1 MTTTLSKVLA
11 VSMLLCGVFVSYV
24 FLSKLTLTILGIA
37 SSPSGTESTHLSS
50 EPAVQQWSLENATT
64 FEPGLTNRLYRQE
77 IYSRAVRH
85 HNRHLLH
92 GYRKYHVHRNR
103 SINHSFRRVCYF
115 TVPTEEWPNLRP
127 AKIDPTLCTHIIIG
141 FAKINEG
148 LLSPMMKEDEQI
160 YQEIVALKKKS
171 PELKVLL
178 SVGGANNDQ
187 GFRNVIRTLEQREE
201 FALHSAKYLQEFGL
215 DGIDLDW
222 EFPAWY
228 SPFEERFQFQML
240 LQELHAV
247 YKNPVFNLTVSVAV
261 AASKS
266 IIDRSYRV
274 AQMAKYVDFVSM
286 MGYDF
291 HSFKWYLPMTGHNSP
306 LYKRVDEWNMFSTVN
321 LNWTAFYWVQLGMP
335 REKLVIGL
343 PTYGQTY
350 QLYNPSFHGVYAPAI
365 GAGTLGVGGQVS
377 YPQVCEFLANGASR
391 VFDAEARAPYAYQK
405 RLWIS
410 YDDEQSLEEKAHWAR
425 SNHFGGVMI
434 FDLNCDDYDQSCG
447 NTTFPLMRAV
457 LRGLQLTPSSV

>member
-1 MTTTLSKVLA
+1 
-11 VSMLLCGVFVSYV
+11 
-24 FLSKLTLTILGIA
+24 
-37 SSPSGTESTHLSS
+37 
-50 EPAVQQWSLENATT
+50 
-64 FEPGLTNRLYRQE
+64 
-77 IYSRAVRH
+77 
-85 HNRHLLH
+85 
-92 GYRKYHVHRNR
+92 VHRNR
-103 SINHSFRRVCYF
+103 TINHSFRRVCYF
-115 TVPTEEWPNLRP
+115 TIPTEEWPNLRP

-266 IIDRSYRV
+266 IIDRR
-274 AQMAKYVDFVSM
+274 
-286 MGYDF
+286 
-291 HSFKWYLPMTGHNSP
+291 
-306 LYKRVDEWNMFSTVN
+306 YKNN
-321 LNWTAFYWVQLGMP
+321 LNKIPFN
-335 REKLVIGL
+335 I
-343 PTYGQTY
+343 
-350 QLYNPSFHGVYAPAI
+350 
-365 GAGTLGVGGQVS
+365 
-377 YPQVCEFLANGASR
+377 
-391 VFDAEARAPYAYQK
+391 
-405 RLWIS
+405 
-410 YDDEQSLEEKAHWAR
+410 
-425 SNHFGGVMI
+425 
-434 FDLNCDDYDQSCG
+434 
-447 NTTFPLMRAV
+447 
-457 LRGLQLTPSSV
+457 